1 LRHGGLQAQDC
12 SDSPNEFNQGAARQL
27 QSFAR
32 FDGSALSHVV
42 GIDCEGNARRSDGKA
57 GHLCF
62 GPYISIEPG
71 DYVAG
76 FYIRRLG
83 PPQPHP
89 IDMDVFADGTAK
101 LTEKRILHSELLG
114 TVAGLLPMDFRVAQ
128 RISQLEVRLYVPA
141 DTLIEVRELVIFRTR
156 FRSWSAQ

>member
-1 LRHGGLQAQDC
+1 M
-12 SDSPNEFNQGAARQL
+12 
-27 QSFAR
+27 
-32 FDGSALSHVV
+32 
-42 GIDCEGNARRSDGKA
+42 
-57 GHLCF
+57 CF
-62 GPYISIEPG
+62 GPYISVEPG

-83 PPQPHP
+83 APRAHP

-101 LTEKRILHSELLG
+101 LTERRILHSELLG
-114 TVAGLLPMDFRVAQ
+114 AVAGLLPMDFHVAQ
-128 RISQLEVRLYVPA
+128 RISQLEIRLYVPA